1 MKMSKDQDF
10 DVSYAFFS
18 GKRIE
23 DIIVL
28 SFKESLIHH
37 GTDLDDKALLV
48 DYLERVSK
56 NDAIKVVLIIGAPEK
71 IGREE
76 YIEFYRQHL
85 QLQSGL
91 GQTGCAKLYNA
102 VNQLILELVGFN
114 KMVIHADSGKLI
126 SFYMNISLACDYRII
141 GDNSVFQNP
150 YLDLGLVP
158 KGGGAFFLS
167 RILGP
172 SKASKVLLSDKDIS
186 ADEALRLGIV
196 EQVVPSNEL
205 NEAAL
210 KTARDFAQKPLH
222 SMLGIKRLLNC
233 CTRDLENCLQC
244 ENELLFR
251 IINEPEFREKLKEY
265 K

>member
-1 MKMSKDQDF
+1 MKKDQNL
-10 DVSYAFFS
+10 DVKYDFFS
-18 GKRIE
+18 GKRVE

-28 SFKESLIHH
+28 SFKENLLHRT
-37 GTDLDDKALLV
+37 TDLDEKALLL
-48 DYLERVSK
+48 DYLEFVSK
-56 NDAIKVVLIIGAPEK
+56 SDAIKVLLIIGSPKK
-71 IGREE
+71 IGSEE

-85 QLQSGL
+85 QPGFR
-91 GQTGCAKLYNA
+91 QTDFERLYNA
-102 VNQLILELVGFN
+102 VNQLVLKMVDFN
-114 KMVIHADSGKLI
+114 KMVIHADSGKVI
-126 SFYMNISLACDYRII
+126 SLYMNVSLACDYRII

-167 RILGP
+167 RILGS

-196 EQVVPSNEL
+196 EQVVPSDEL

-210 KTARDFAQKPLH
+210 KIAQDFAQKPLH

-233 CTRDLENCLQC
+233 CTRDLENCLKC
-244 ENELLFR
+244 EDELLSK
-251 IINEPEFREKLKEY
+251 IINRPEFWEKLREY

>member
-1 MKMSKDQDF
+1 MKNDQNL
-10 DVSYAFFS
+10 DVKYDFFS
-18 GKRIE
+18 GKRVE

-28 SFKESLIHH
+28 SLEENLLHH
-37 GTDLDDKALLV
+37 GTDLDDKALLI
-48 DYLERVSK
+48 DYLELVSK
-56 NDAIKVVLIIGAPEK
+56 NDAIKVLLIIGSPKK
-71 IGREE
+71 IGSEE
-76 YIEFYRQHL
+76 YIQFYRQHL

-102 VNQLILELVGFN
+102 VNQLIMELVGFN
-114 KMVIHADSGKLI
+114 KMVIHADSGKVI
-126 SFYMNISLACDYRII
+126 SLYMNLSLACDYRII

-167 RILGP
+167 RILG
-172 SKASKVLLSDKDIS
+172 STKASKVLLSDKDIS

-233 CTRDLENCLQC
+233 CTRDLENCLKC

-251 IINEPEFREKLKEY
+251 IINGPEFRKKSREY

>member
-1 MKMSKDQDF
+1 MKKDQNL
-10 DVSYAFFS
+10 DVKYDFFS

-28 SFKESLIHH
+28 SLKENLLHH
-37 GTDLDDKALLV
+37 GTDLDDKALLI
-48 DYLERVSK
+48 DYLELVSK
-56 NDAIKVVLIIGAPEK
+56 NDAIKVLLIIGSPKK

-76 YIEFYRQHL
+76 YIEFYRQHF
-85 QLQSGL
+85 QKGF
-91 GQTGCAKLYNA
+91 GQTDLERLYNA
-102 VNQLILELVGFN
+102 VNQFVLKMVHFN
-114 KMVIHADSGKLI
+114 KMVIHATSGKVI
-126 SFYMNISLACDYRII
+126 SLYMNISLACDYRIV

-167 RILGP
+167 RMLGS

-196 EQVVPSNEL
+196 ERVVPSDEL

-210 KTARDFAQKPLH
+210 KIARDFARKPLN
-222 SMLGIKRLLNC
+222 SVLGIKRLLNC

-251 IINEPEFREKLKEY
+251 IINGPEFREKLREY

>member
-1 MKMSKDQDF
+1 MKNDQNL
-10 DVSYAFFS
+10 DVKYDFFS
-18 GKRIE
+18 GKRVE

-28 SFKESLIHH
+28 SLKDNLLHH
-37 GTDLDDKALLV
+37 GTDLDDKALLL
-48 DYLERVSK
+48 DYLDLVSES
-56 NDAIKVVLIIGAPEK
+56 DAIKVLLTIGSPKK

-76 YIEFYRQHL
+76 YIKFYRQDF
-85 QLQSGL
+85 QPGFR
-91 GQTGCAKLYNA
+91 QTDFERLYNA
-102 VNQLILELVGFN
+102 VNQLVLKMVDFN
-114 KMVIHADSGKLI
+114 KMVIHADSGKVI
-126 SFYMNISLACDYRII
+126 SLYMNLSLASDYSII

-167 RILGP
+167 RILGS

-196 EQVVPSNEL
+196 EQVVPSDKL
-205 NEAAL
+205 NEEAL
-210 KTARDFAQKPLH
+210 KIARDFAQKPLR

-233 CTRDLENCLQC
+233 CTRDLENCLNC
-244 ENELLFR
+244 EDELLSR
-251 IINEPEFREKLKEY
+251 IINKPECREKLREY